1 MRIKETVLCG
11 ILLLAIVLL
20 LLLRPAGVDAQ
31 EAVFPSKP
39 VTIIVPF
46 GPGGIIDMG
55 TRIFAEG
62 LSRELKVP
70 VVVENRAGGAGLVGA
85 TAFLNANP
93 DGHTLLAASGAT
105 MISAVQLSKTPPFDP
120 RKDMLPVGYLADAPC
135 VMVVGKNTPF
145 HSFNEFLQYAKSNP
159 GKLRGGISS
168 LGGETHIM
176 FESIVRDHKI
186 DSKLV
191 PYPAI
196 GGLITAVLGGH
207 LDWWCG
213 TMPAAMPHH
222 KSGDMRILLLTR
234 KVAELPGVPSGAD
247 VGFPDISVNV
257 WMGLFANAKTPKPTH
272 DKLASAV
279 SKVIKDP
286 EVSKKLS
293 ATGFSVAYK
302 NPAEFAKLMD
312 EQWGIYAKVI
322 KEANIKVQ

>member
-1 MRIKETVLCG
+1 MRIKATVLCV
-11 ILLLAIVLL
+11 ILVLAITLVLVV
-20 LLLRPAGVDAQ
+20 RPAWVNAQ
-31 EAVFPSKP
+31 EAGFPSKP

-46 GPGGIIDMG
+46 GPGGVIDLGIRIISDS
-55 TRIFAEG
+55 
-62 LSRELKVP
+62 LSKELKV
-70 VVVENRAGGAGLVGA
+70 GGAGLIGA
-85 TAFLNANP
+85 NAFLSTKP
-93 DGHTLLAASGAT
+93 DGYTLLAASGAAV
-105 MISAVQLSKTPPFDP
+105 ISAVQLSKAPPFDP

-135 VMVVGKNTPF
+135 VMVVGKDTPF
-145 HSFNEFLQYAKSNP
+145 NSFNEFLQYAKSNP
-159 GKLRGGISS
+159 GKLKGAISS

-213 TMPAAMPHH
+213 TMPAAMPYQ

-234 KVAELPGVPSGAD
+234 KAPELPGVPSGAD
-247 VGFPDISVNV
+247 IGFPDISVNV
-257 WMGLFANAKTPKPTH
+257 WMGLFANLKTPKPIH
-272 DKLASAV
+272 DRLVSAV

-293 ATGFSVAYK
+293 ETGFSVAYK
-302 NPAEFAKLMD
+302 NPAEFSKLMD
-312 EQWGIYAKVI
+312 EQWNIYAKVI
-322 KEANIKVQ
+322 KEANIVVQ